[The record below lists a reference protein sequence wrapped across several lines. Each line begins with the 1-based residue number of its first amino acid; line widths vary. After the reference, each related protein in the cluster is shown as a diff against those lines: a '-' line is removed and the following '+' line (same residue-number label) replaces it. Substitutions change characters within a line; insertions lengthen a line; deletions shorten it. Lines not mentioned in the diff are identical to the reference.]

1 MVIVHRHGPHNYS
14 FNFDSQFYRD
24 LASVSTAAT
33 YWLLVDQRCEVLDK
47 ILDIS
52 NAIFE
57 DPQTSHLPLLLWS
70 TPHLDRH
77 IIIFKG
83 DDINDLYTYIWNRLD
98 EFPTFKPPL
107 MLEELRD
114 FEDLGDC
121 YGFRIGSWGQEQPV
135 PVSTGEIWSGLAE
148 QLAENEE
155 EN

>member
-1 MVIVHRHGPHNYS
+1 MVIVYYRSPHVYD
-14 FNFDSQFYRD
+14 FNFDSQFHRN
-24 LASVSTAAT
+24 LASVSAAAT
-33 YWLLVDQRCEVLDK
+33 YWLLVDLRCEVLDE

-77 IIIFKG
+77 IVIFKG
-83 DDINDLYTYIWNRLD
+83 DDINDLYSQVWARLD
-98 EFPTFKPPL
+98 EFTEFEPPL
-107 MLEELRD
+107 TLEELRR
-114 FEDLGDC
+114 FEDQENC

-148 QLAENEE
+148 QLAEEE

>member
-1 MVIVHRHGPHNYS
+1 MVVVHRRSPHIYD
-14 FNFDSQFYRD
+14 FNFDSQFHRD
-24 LASVSTAAT
+24 LASVSAAAT
-33 YWLLVDQRCEVLDK
+33 YWLLVDQRCEVLDE

-70 TPHLDRH
+70 TPHLDCH

-83 DDINDLYTYIWNRLD
+83 DNINDLYTFIWNRLD
-98 EFPTFKPPL
+98 EFTEFEPPL
-107 MLEELRD
+107 TLEELRR
-114 FEDLGDC
+114 FEDQENC

-148 QLAENEE
+148 QLAEEE